1 ALVQRQ
7 CLRPEE
13 QPAIKR
19 ELTVFSFMGFLKIN
33 TLCFFDWVTNLNN
46 NHKPL
51 SFLTAFKKLSMSFF
65 HPHQPLTPGASFYA
79 RQ

>member
-1 ALVQRQ
+1 
-7 CLRPEE
+7 
-13 QPAIKR
+13 
-19 ELTVFSFMGFLKIN
+19 MGFLKIN

-65 HPHQPLTPGASFYA
+65 ILINPSPRELHTMQDNNHALFLF
-79 RQ
+79 